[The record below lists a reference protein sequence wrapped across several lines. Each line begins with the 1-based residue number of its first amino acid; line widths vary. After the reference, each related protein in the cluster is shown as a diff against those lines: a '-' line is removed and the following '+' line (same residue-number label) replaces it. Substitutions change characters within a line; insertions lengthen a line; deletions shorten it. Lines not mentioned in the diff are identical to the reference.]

1 MDFDLIIPATVCIL
15 VAIIAWISLS
25 KIVKTMRRR
34 SFSKQYQIGKLP
46 KSVVVKKAAGKSHNY
61 YVLKYP
67 YWKASKKD
75 QTADRRFRY
84 NCIIWQKST
93 LWVETYELV
102 SLRPYDLIWTVK
114 LLRSHGVNID
124 LCQEEQRKRDALIKK
139 CDAFSYG
146 QNLEKLTQYYA
157 ETPTEFEGL
166 CADLFSRMG
175 YTAKLTPPTNDGG
188 YDILL
193 QKGEEKTI
201 VECKCYSPQ
210 HKIGRPAIQ
219 KLVGANMVVL
229 AEKMI
234 FITTSDFSTAA
245 TSYAD
250 SIGLVLINGCK
261 LLDLLEKQGFLKR
274 ERTEISPHECQLNVA
289 DTSPYVPE
297 DIYKKY
303 FWGHV

>member
-1 MDFDLIIPATVCIL
+1 MDFDLVIPIATCIL
-15 VAIIAWISLS
+15 AALFMWFFLSLVL
-25 KIVKTMRRR
+25 KALRRQA
-34 SFSKQYQIGKLP
+34 FSKQYEIGKLP
-46 KSVVVKKAAGKSHNY
+46 KSMVIKKTSNKYPNHY
-61 YVLKYP
+61 ILKYP
-67 YWKASKKD
+67 YWKVSKKD
-75 QTADRRFRY
+75 GTADLRVKY
-84 NCIIWQKST
+84 NHIIWQKSI
-93 LWVETYELV
+93 LWIESYELI
-102 SLRPYDLIWTVK
+102 SPRPYDLITTVN
-114 LLRSHGVNID
+114 LLRSHNINID
-124 LCQEEQRKRDALIKK
+124 LCQEEQEKRNALIKK
-139 CDAFSYG
+139 YDAFSYG
-146 QNLEKLTQYYA
+146 QGLQKLVEYYA
-157 ETPTEFEGL
+157 KTPTEFEKL
-166 CADLFSRMG
+166 CANLFSSMG

-219 KLVGANMVVL
+219 KLVGANMIVS

-274 ERTEISPHECQLNVA
+274 ERTEMSPHECQLSVA
-289 DTSPYVPE
+289 DISSYVPE

-303 FWGHV
+303 FLDHV